1 MVWVPGGSFQ
11 MGNDAFANARPEHPV
26 TVKGF
31 WIDKPLGVVLGFYRP
46 DWYLNFPGNNLQGPM
61 DSFDPNEP
69 NAIKRI
75 QRGGSFLCSHQCYN
89 RYKAGSFGKGEVI
102 SGSNNLGFQCGKFL

>member
-11 MGNDAFANARPEHPV
+11 MGNDAFANAGPEHPV

-46 DWYLNFPGNNLQGPM
+46 D
-61 DSFDPNEP
+61 
-69 NAIKRI
+69 
-75 QRGGSFLCSHQCYN
+75 
-89 RYKAGSFGKGEVI
+89 
-102 SGSNNLGFQCGKFL
+102 

>member
-1 MVWVPGGSFQ
+1 
-11 MGNDAFANARPEHPV
+11 
-26 TVKGF
+26 
-31 WIDKPLGVVLGFYRP
+31 
-46 DWYLNFPGNNLQGPM
+46 M

>member
-11 MGNDAFANARPEHPV
+11 MGNDAFANAGPEHPV

-61 DSFDPNEP
+61 DSFDPN
-69 NAIKRI
+69 KRHKTYPTRWFVSM
-75 QRGGSFLCSHQCYN
+75 QPSML
-89 RYKAGSFGKGEVI
+89 
-102 SGSNNLGFQCGKFL
+102 